1 MGIRIT
7 DIECHI
13 LLVPDVRAD
22 VTSSAQDNIVVLIH
36 TDAGITGIG
45 ETDVNPWVAK
55 AAIESPSTHTMG
67 LGLKEMLI
75 GQSLDDP
82 PEAIWERL
90 YTGSAMNGRRGAVIC
105 AIGALDMAM
114 WDIRGKAASQPCWR
128 LLGEKAKD
136 TIVPYASLQPNGT
149 NYEEYRDSLVD
160 WVLRARDRGFRAA
173 KLEVTLSGPYN
184 HSGLNEPDEKVT
196 EVVAACRTAVGRD
209 FVLMV
214 DVQYAWSDV
223 DRALATLSQWKDLD
237 VYFIETPLQIDDLQ
251 GYARLHHESPIPIA
265 AGEWQTTRFEFADL
279 MDVGLVDVAQPDVGR
294 VGGLTEARRVCAMA
308 AERGR
313 RIVPHCW
320 KTGIGIA
327 ASAHLAAVTEH
338 CPFIEFLPAEL
349 CDSALRKELVVD
361 ELRLVDGSIPLPEKP
376 GLGIEL
382 DHEALQRYKVG

>member
-1 MGIRIT
+1 MKIT

-36 TDAGITGIG
+36 TDEGITGIG

-75 GQSLDDP
+75 GQSLDES
-82 PEAIWERL
+82 PEAIWEKL
-90 YTGSAMNGRRGAVIC
+90 YTGSAMNGRRGAVVC

-114 WDIRGKAASQPCWR
+114 WDLRGKRAGKPCWQ
-128 LLGEKAKD
+128 LFDATAKD
-136 TIVPYASLQPNGT
+136 KIIPYASLQPNGESF
-149 NYEEYRDSLVD
+149 EEYRDSLVE
-160 WVLRARDRGFRAA
+160 WAMRAQGLGFRAA

-184 HSGLNEPDEKVT
+184 HSGLNEPDERIT
-196 EVVAACRTAVGRD
+196 EVVAACRNAVGPD

-214 DVQYAWSDV
+214 DVQYTWSDV
-223 DRALATLSQWKDLD
+223 DRALATLRQWKELN
-237 VYFIETPLQIDDLQ
+237 VFFIETPLQIDNLE
-251 GYARLHHESPIPIA
+251 GYAELHREAPMAIA

-294 VGGLTEARRVCAMA
+294 VGGLTEAYRVCQMA
-308 AERGR
+308 ADRDR
-313 RIVPHCW
+313 LIVPHCW

-327 ASAHLAAVTEH
+327 ASAHLAAVTPH
-338 CPFIEFLPAEL
+338 CPYIEFLPSQL
-349 CDSALRKELVVD
+349 CDSALRKELVED
-361 ELRLVDGSIPLPEKP
+361 ELKMTDGEIALPQKP

-382 DHEALQRYKVG
+382 DFDALRRYTVG

>member
-1 MGIRIT
+1 MIIT

-13 LLVPDVRAD
+13 LLVPDVRSD

-36 TDAGITGIG
+36 TDDGLTGIG

-67 LGLKEMLI
+67 MGLKEMLI
-75 GQSLDDP
+75 GQSLDEA
-82 PEAIWERL
+82 PESIWERL
-90 YTGSAMNGRRGAVIC
+90 YTGSAMNGRRGAVVC

-114 WDIRGKAASQPCWR
+114 WDLRGKAAGKPCWQ
-128 LLGEKAKD
+128 LLGNKAKD
-136 TIVPYASLQPNGT
+136 AIVPYASLQPNGT
-149 NYEEYRDSLVD
+149 SFEQYRDSLVE
-160 WVLRARDRGFRAA
+160 WILRAKSLGFKAA
-173 KLEVTLSGPYN
+173 KIEVTLTGPYN
-184 HSGLNEPDEKVT
+184 HSGLNEPDERTT
-196 EVVAACRTAVGRD
+196 EVVTACRAAVGDD

-223 DRALATLSQWKDLD
+223 DRALKTLREWKDLNI
-237 VYFIETPLQIDDLQ
+237 YFIETPLQIDNLE
-251 GYARLHHESPIPIA
+251 GYARIHQEAPMPVA

-279 MDVGLVDVAQPDVGR
+279 MDTGLVDVAQPDIGR
-294 VGGLTEARRVCAMA
+294 VGGPTEARRVCEMA
-308 AERGR
+308 ADRGR

-338 CPFIEFLPAEL
+338 CPYIEFLPADL
-349 CDSALRKELVVD
+349 CDSALRKELVSD
-361 ELRLVDGSIPLPEKP
+361 ELKMADGVITLPEKP

-382 DHEALQRYKVG
+382 NEEALHRFRVG